1 MYGKKSFDKRYLVVI
16 ILLVVA
22 ILLASISVSLDKERN
37 LSVPEQLVKDGGLFV
52 QNIFSA
58 PVNFVKSKINIA
70 KEKNEIYEN
79 YKELQDKQESIE
91 MLEAERDN
99 LKEEVNDLKKE
110 LELQTVLSDRYS
122 LTATVLNRNMNYWY
136 DEITIDKGSKNGI
149 EKNMAVINS
158 DGLVGYITNVSK
170 NNSKVKLISNES
182 SLDKISVKVKT
193 KDKYVYGLISG
204 YDKTKNTF
212 TVEGISENTEIEK
225 GAAVVTTGMGDI
237 FPSGI
242 LIGTVDDFTKDNFD
256 LTKMLEVK
264 SSVDFGKI
272 NYVTVLKRNKE

>member
-1 MYGKKSFDKRYLVVI
+1 MYGRKSFDKRYLVVV
-16 ILLVVA
+16 ILLVVS
-22 ILLASISVSLDKERN
+22 LLLVVVSVSLDKERN
-37 LSVPEQLVKDGGLFV
+37 LSAPEQFIKDSGLFI

-58 PVNFVKSKINIA
+58 PVNFVKSKINVA
-70 KEKNEIYEN
+70 REKNEIYEE
-79 YKELQDKQESIE
+79 YKELQDKIESIE

-99 LKEEVNDLKKE
+99 LKEEVEHLKKE
-110 LELQTVLSDRYS
+110 LELKNILSDRYS
-122 LTATVLNRNMNYWY
+122 LTATVINRNMNYWY
-136 DEITIDKGSKNGI
+136 DEVTIDKGSKNGVL
-149 EKNMAVINS
+149 KNMGVVNS

-182 SLDKISVKVKT
+182 SIDKISVKVKT

-204 YDKTKNTF
+204 YDKNKNTF

-272 NYVTVLKRNKE
+272 NYVTVLKRDKE